1 MTTETTTSAVDL
13 GYDARTDAGLHRSMN
28 EDALLAEPPVFL
40 VADGIGGHASG
51 ELASAAVV
59 AAFRELLCTG
69 EPVELGTVRAALRE
83 AERRVKELS
92 DGTERAAGSTV
103 TGVVLVRYEGAP
115 HWLIINVG
123 DSRVYRQFESE
134 LEQLTVDHSLAQE
147 EVESG
152 RLSRRRA
159 REAPNRNVITR
170 AIGSADARADSW
182 IMPVTTGERLLLCS
196 DGLHAEVPDEEIRAI
211 LAMTGRPASATAAL
225 VDAAK
230 RAGGRDNISVVVI
243 DVRGGGAAPV
253 VDASSRATDA
263 SHPGTTPDEVD
274 DTTWDTVPV

>member
-1 MTTETTTSAVDL
+1 MTTAVDL
-13 GYDARTDAGLHRSMN
+13 GYDARTDAGLHRATN

-40 VADGIGGHASG
+40 VADGVGGHASG

-59 AAFRELLCTG
+59 AAFRELLCHG
-69 EPVELGTVRAALRE
+69 GPVELVTVRAALRE
-83 AERRVKELS
+83 AERRVKAIADDS
-92 DGTERAAGSTV
+92 GRGAGSTV
-103 TGVVLVRYEGAP
+103 TGVVLLRYEGAP
-115 HWLIINVG
+115 HWLILNVG

-147 EVESG
+147 EVERG
-152 RLSRRRA
+152 RLSKRRA
-159 REAPNRNVITR
+159 REAANRNVITR

-196 DGLHAEVPDEEIRAI
+196 DGLHSELPDEEIRAI

-230 RAGGRDNISVVVI
+230 RAGGKDNISVVVV

-253 VDASSRATDA
+253 ADMSSRPSASASQGADA
-263 SHPGTTPDEVD
+263 DEID